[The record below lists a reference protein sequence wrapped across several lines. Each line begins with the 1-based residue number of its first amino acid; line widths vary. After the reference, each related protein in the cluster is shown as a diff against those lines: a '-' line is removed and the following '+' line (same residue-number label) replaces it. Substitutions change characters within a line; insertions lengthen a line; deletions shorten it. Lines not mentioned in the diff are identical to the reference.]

1 MPYLWDPLTFDNLMA
16 GTVLQFERQEQKPLH
31 GLSGVEGSGVYAL
44 YYKGKMAEYKPIAG
58 TCRPIYVGKA
68 VPPGARK
75 GSAKP
80 NLDYPALQ
88 TRLNEHIRSIEHAK
102 NLSVEHFS
110 CRVLPVVL
118 NFIVFSEQALIQ
130 QYKPVWNSCLDGFGK
145 HPPGKKRKTG
155 SRSWWDTLHPGRP
168 WAEKETEDKT
178 PQEASRKVKGFLRGN
193 EKTSN

>member
-16 GTVLQFERQEQKPLH
+16 GTVLQFERQEQKLLH
-31 GLSGVEGSGVYAL
+31 SLSGIEGSGVYAL
-44 YYKGKMAEYKPIAG
+44 YYKGKMTEYKPIAG

-75 GSAKP
+75 GGAKP
-80 NLDYPALQ
+80 NFDYPALQ
-88 TRLNEHIRSIEHAK
+88 KRLNEHVLSIEHAK
-102 NLSVEHFS
+102 NLDIEHFS

-145 HPPGKKRKTG
+145 HNPGKKRKTG

-168 WAEKETEDKT
+168 WTKGETADKT
-178 PQEASRKVKGFLRGN
+178 PQEASRKVKDFFREDEEVFN
-193 EKTSN
+193 